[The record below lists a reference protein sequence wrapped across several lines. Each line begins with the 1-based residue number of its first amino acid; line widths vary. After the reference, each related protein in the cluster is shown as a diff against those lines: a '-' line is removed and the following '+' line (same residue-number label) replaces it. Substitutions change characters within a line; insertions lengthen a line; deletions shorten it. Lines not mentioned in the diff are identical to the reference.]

1 MCGGER
7 KSTSHRCP
15 RAPQPR
21 QEPPTTTELR
31 SLRLDNYRKPFCGD
45 PKALTPE
52 PREQLQ
58 ALVDSDMDS
67 EGMSHE
73 LFFDPKLSDEDYPMK
88 ALEYIDV
95 VETAGGMI
103 AANLLLYPFGDGA
116 VVHAGTTK
124 MIANIVQH
132 GVTPHRETTAQRMAD
147 FALAWKEG
155 ARRLGVDDPGHF
167 SLD

>member
-1 MCGGER
+1 M
-7 KSTSHRCP
+7 
-15 RAPQPR
+15 
-21 QEPPTTTELR
+21 TTDLR
-31 SLRLDNYRKPFCGD
+31 SLRLDNYRKPFFAD

-52 PREQLQ
+52 QREQLQ

-67 EGMSHE
+67 EGMSIDQ
-73 LFFDPKLSDEDYPMK
+73 FFDPKLSDEDYPMK

-95 VETAGGMI
+95 VETASGNI
-103 AANLLLYPFGDGA
+103 VANLLLYPFGDGA

-132 GVTPHRETTAQRMAD
+132 GVTSHRTTTAEWMAD

-167 SLD
+167 SVE